1 MPDDRCPQ
9 WAAEQAGT
17 NRLPSAGATLLL
29 FAVVT
34 LALLVLLGP
43 TAAALAENAN
53 RGKPPTLCQEHKGR
67 PGWDAICAETARRR

>member
-1 MPDDRCPQ
+1 MAHDRYPY
-9 WAAEQAGT
+9 WAAEYAGT

-34 LALLVLLGP
+34 LVLVVLLGP
-43 TAAALAENAN
+43 TTAALAENAN
-53 RGKPPTLCQEHKGR
+53 RGKPPTFCQEHKGR